1 MKEFGVYAVYTYSG
15 VDRDGIISFA
25 ASDDLERVVKVID
38 LALEYANDNYEA
50 DVLPGTLAWG
60 LGGSATQSIKL
71 QRTRGEARQAG

>member
-1 MKEFGVYAVYTYSG
+1 M
-15 VDRDGIISFA
+15 
-25 ASDDLERVVKVID
+25 KVID

-71 QRTRGEARQAG
+71 HKTRGEARQAG